1 MTTREFLNAI
11 VSANLSDEM
20 TEKANALIA
29 SLDKR
34 NSARKAKPSK
44 TAVANEPIKQAIV
57 EYLTANGQ
65 KVASEIGEGLNISTQ
80 KASALCRQLVEGGVL
95 SVNDVKVAKK
105 GTLKAYSVKQFT

>member
-57 EYLTANGQ
+57 EYLTTNGQ

-95 SVNDVKVAKK
+95 TVNDVKVAKK
-105 GTLKAYSVKQFT
+105 GTLKAYSVK

>member
-1 MTTREFLNAI
+1 MTTREFLNNVI
-11 VSANLSDEM
+11 SRNITDEDV
-20 TEKANALIA
+20 EKAKALLVG
-29 SLDKR
+29 LDKR

-80 KASALCRQLVEGGVL
+80 KASALCRQLVEGGMLTV
-95 SVNDVKVAKK
+95 SDVKVAKK
-105 GTLKAYSVKQFT
+105 GTLKAYSVK